1 MYLHK
6 SHVIHRDIKPDN
18 FLIGT
23 EDNDNVIYLID
34 FGLAKRFRDPKTG
47 AHIPYKDGKKLTGTA
62 RYASIYTHLGIEQS
76 RRDDLE
82 SMIYSLIYFY
92 KGVLPW
98 QNIQA
103 KSKHEKYQK
112 ILEKKINVG
121 VEELCKEMPSEF
133 VTLVQY
139 VRNLQFE
146 EVPDYEMMKTKLKN
160 VLEREKMTFSWDFDW
175 IAKED
180 DKDSNEDSSDDSS
193 KENKIIDS
201 SNKNK
206 NETKNENAQ
215 NMINNITNLSTN

>member
-1 MYLHK
+1 M
-6 SHVIHRDIKPDN
+6 IHRDIKPDN

-23 EDNDNVIYLID
+23 EDSDNVIYLID

-82 SMIYSLIYFY
+82 SMIYSLIYLF

-121 VEELCKEMPSEF
+121 VEELCTEMPSEF
-133 VTLVQY
+133 VTLVEY

-146 EVPDYEMMKTKLKN
+146 EVLDYEMMKTKLKN

-180 DKDSNEDSSDDSS
+180 DKDSNEDKD
-193 KENKIIDS
+193 IIDS

-206 NETKNENAQ
+206 NEAKNENDQ

>member
-1 MYLHK
+1 M
-6 SHVIHRDIKPDN
+6 IHRDIKPDN

-47 AHIPYKDGKKLTGTA
+47 AHIP
-62 RYASIYTHLGIEQS
+62 IYTHLGIEQS

-180 DKDSNEDSSDDSS
+180 DKDSNEDKNSSDDSS

>member
-1 MYLHK
+1 M
-6 SHVIHRDIKPDN
+6 IHRDIKPDN

-23 EDNDNVIYLID
+23 EDSDNVIYLID

-47 AHIPYKDGKKLTGTA
+47 AHIPYIHGKKLTATA

-82 SMIYSLIYFY
+82 SMIYSLIYLF

-180 DKDSNEDSSDDSS
+180 DKDSNEDKD
-193 KENKIIDS
+193 IIDS

-206 NETKNENAQ
+206 NEAKNENDQ

>member
-1 MYLHK
+1 M
-6 SHVIHRDIKPDN
+6 IHRDIKPDN

-23 EDNDNVIYLID
+23 ENSDNVIYLID

-82 SMIYSLIYFY
+82 SMIYSLIYLF
-92 KGVLPW
+92 KGVHPW
-98 QNIQA
+98 PNIQA

-180 DKDSNEDSSDDSS
+180 DKDSNEDKD
-193 KENKIIDS
+193 IIDS

-206 NETKNENAQ
+206 NEAKNENDQ